1 MGNYYGGKNT
11 DSHLVV
17 GEFND
22 SINATQ
28 PKLTR
33 TRLGL
38 GAEAHKI
45 ILQDSY
51 KLFNKPTGGIASL
64 GVDIDESSQ

>member
-1 MGNYYGGKNT
+1 MGNYYGGMNT

-17 GEFND
+17 GEFHD
-22 SINATQ
+22 SINSTQ
-28 PKLTR
+28 PKLIR

-45 ILQDSY
+45 ILQDS
-51 KLFNKPTGGIASL
+51 NTGEII
-64 GVDIDESSQ
+64 VQ